1 MTATSNAAATPRILN
16 KHTHG
21 IPQEAAYIGRGSP
34 WGNPFRIGPDGTRNE
49 VCDKYAAWIETQ
61 PRLIA
66 RLPELRGRDLVCF
79 CAPQRCHG
87 ETLRRLAN
95 ALACSPA

>member
-1 MTATSNAAATPRILN
+1 MTATSNAATTPRILN

-21 IPQEAAYIGRGSP
+21 IPQKAAYIGRGSP

-49 VCDKYAAWIETQ
+49 VCDKYTAWIETQ
-61 PRLIA
+61 PRLLA
-66 RLPELRGRDLVCF
+66 RLPELRGRNLVCF

-95 ALACSPA
+95 VPACTAA